1 MHRGILLG
9 IVSMAM
15 TPKRRREALK
25 RRLSVLLATALMLS
39 ATVVVTSPA
48 SALPY
53 SNNGNHYGHVNGNNG
68 KHIGAGVGGG
78 KDYNLERRGLR

>member
-9 IVSMAM
+9 IVSMTM

-48 SALPY
+48 SALSY
-53 SNNGNHYGHVNGNNG
+53 SNNGNHYGYVNGNG
-68 KHIGAGVGGG
+68 KHIGDGVGGG
-78 KDYNLERRGLR
+78 KEYNLERRGLR